1 MSFTASSK
9 MATAEAIGVLIA
21 GFTVIAYSAGFDHTA
36 GTIAGACLVVCALTL
51 WSLIRI
57 KEWVTNTS
65 HERRTLADA
74 TRAADEERNRYV
86 AAKAALEIETS
97 RRQRDMAAERASIEA
112 RLTTERAKMRREFEE
127 ERATL
132 AADAFRTGVE
142 MERAGM
148 LKPDA
153 PQLGNL
159 IQFPRDLPHQ
169 QPHPHAEQERS
180 REHGVVGP

>member
-21 GFTVIAYSAGFDHTA
+21 GFTVIAYSARNNHTA
-36 GTIAGACLVVCALTL
+36 GTIAGACLVLCALTL
-51 WSLIRI
+51 MSLVRI

-65 HERRTLADA
+65 QERRTLSDA

-112 RLTTERAKMRREFEE
+112 RLAAERTKMRQEFEK

-148 LKPDA
+148 LKPGA
-153 PQLGNL
+153 PHVGNL
-159 IQFPRDLPHQ
+159 IQFPKDLPTQ
-169 QPHPHAEQERS
+169 QRERS
-180 REHGVVGP
+180 REHGASHP

>member
-1 MSFTASSK
+1 MTFMASSKK
-9 MATAEAIGVLIA
+9 MATAEATGALIA
-21 GFTVIAYSAGFDHTA
+21 GFAVIAYSALFNHTA
-36 GTIAGACLVVCALTL
+36 GTIAGACLVISALTL
-51 WSLIRI
+51 WSLIHI
-57 KEWVTNTS
+57 KGWVTNTS
-65 HERRTLADA
+65 QERRTLADA
-74 TRAADEERNRYV
+74 TRAADEVRNRYI
-86 AAKAALEIETS
+86 ASQAALEIEQS

-112 RLTTERAKMRREFEE
+112 RLTAERQKMRREFEE

-153 PQLGNL
+153 PKVGNL
-159 IQFPRDLPHQ
+159 IQFPKDLPHQ
-169 QPHPHAEQERS
+169 QREKA